1 MNNFLKLDSSLYL
14 KLVHISDVNQLL
26 IQYYLL
32 IVEKRSSIHDPLI
45 IQQQNLQYNQQT
57 MMGNDDSAKWILEP
71 LVICPLDPT
80 AFLRKELIEVCF
92 QEKSFYEK

>member
-32 IVEKRSSIHDPLI
+32 IVEKRSSTHELLVL
-45 IQQQNLQYNQQT
+45 QQQSPDQQPT
-57 MMGNDDSAKWILEP
+57 ITTTNDEGAKWILEP
-71 LVICPLDPT
+71 LVLCPLDPT
-80 AFLRKELIEVCF
+80 TFLRKELFEVCLN
-92 QEKSFYEK
+92 